1 MTIAIENES
10 VLYKNKI
17 PEATVSA
24 DTVGDLINQMRGESN
39 QNQAAENEASSEN
52 TANQSEKKSV
62 IPKAVVSADDVKTE
76 YIEKLISVLRDVD
89 NGNNADLLA
98 SEPSNKKGYE
108 HKMNQIPKI
117 NVCAPDT
124 VGDLI
129 NQMRGESKQ
138 NQDAE
143 NGASSENTAN
153 QPEKKSVIPKA
164 VVSADTVGDLINQM
178 RGEDNQNQTAENEA
192 TAENTANQPEK
203 KSVIPKAVVSADTVG
218 DLINQMRGEDNQN
231 QAAENEATAENT
243 ANQPEK
249 KSVIPK
255 AVVSADSELDKLR
268 DLLTSGRDLEID
280 SGGRIVAVG
289 SSNNHAVT
297 ENTNN
302 QVKAKTIPKAVVSAS
317 QWYETNKDLYNAEV
331 AAMRKEFNNPN
342 LQPKFMNDGRMYWVV
357 NTKPNLGRDE
367 NGREYNTMK
376 YKLLLVYDAD
386 HPKVRYGSSV
396 KVYPV
401 SPSIDELQSYVNR
414 LPGVTP
420 KNVPHT
426 LVDSTGARYL
436 CTADTSNVSDDITR
450 GITSAVTSYR
460 FAVRWLTIFEL
471 GIRDPKTWAKFQRHG
486 EI

>member
-1 MTIAIENES
+1 MLIIKSLFFQIAIPNS
-10 VLYKNKI
+10 
-17 PEATVSA
+17 EAYAIYTSDYYLDKEGALVPMDSGRT
-24 DTVGDLINQMRGESN
+24 DVYEYGDI
-39 QNQAAENEASSEN
+39 
-52 TANQSEKKSV
+52 V
-62 IPKAVVSADDVKTE
+62 I
-76 YIEKLISVLRDVD
+76 
-89 NGNNADLLA
+89 
-98 SEPSNKKGYE
+98 
-108 HKMNQIPKI
+108 
-117 NVCAPDT
+117 
-124 VGDLI
+124 
-129 NQMRGESKQ
+129 
-138 NQDAE
+138 
-143 NGASSENTAN
+143 
-153 QPEKKSVIPKA
+153 
-164 VVSADTVGDLINQM
+164 
-178 RGEDNQNQTAENEA
+178 QTAA
-192 TAENTANQPEK
+192 TKYIIK
-203 KSVIPKAVVSADTVG
+203 KVYSA
-218 DLINQMRGEDNQN
+218 
-231 QAAENEATAENT
+231 
-243 ANQPEK
+243 
-249 KSVIPK
+249 
-255 AVVSADSELDKLR
+255 
-268 DLLTSGRDLEID
+268 
-280 SGGRIVAVG
+280 
-289 SSNNHAVT
+289 
-297 ENTNN
+297 
-302 QVKAKTIPKAVVSAS
+302 SAS

>member
-62 IPKAVVSADDVKTE
+62 IPKAVVSADDVRTK
-76 YIEKLISVLRDVD
+76 YIEMLISVLRDVD

-98 SEPSNKKGYE
+98 SEPSNKKGDE

-138 NQDAE
+138 NQDTE
-143 NGASSENTAN
+143 NGASSENTEN
-153 QPEKKSVIPKA
+153 QPKKKSVIPKA
-164 VVSADTVGDLINQM
+164 VVSADTVGDLIN
-178 RGEDNQNQTAENEA
+178 
-192 TAENTANQPEK
+192 K
-203 KSVIPKAVVSADTVG
+203 
-218 DLINQMRGEDNQN
+218 MRGEDNQN

-243 ANQPEK
+243 ENQPET

>member
-1 MTIAIENES
+1 
-10 VLYKNKI
+10 
-17 PEATVSA
+17 
-24 DTVGDLINQMRGESN
+24 
-39 QNQAAENEASSEN
+39 
-52 TANQSEKKSV
+52 
-62 IPKAVVSADDVKTE
+62 
-76 YIEKLISVLRDVD
+76 
-89 NGNNADLLA
+89 
-98 SEPSNKKGYE
+98 
-108 HKMNQIPKI
+108 MNQIPKI

-143 NGASSENTAN
+143 NGASS
-153 QPEKKSVIPKA
+153 
-164 VVSADTVGDLINQM
+164 
-178 RGEDNQNQTAENEA
+178 
-192 TAENTANQPEK
+192 ENTANQPEK

>member
-1 MTIAIENES
+1 
-10 VLYKNKI
+10 
-17 PEATVSA
+17 
-24 DTVGDLINQMRGESN
+24 
-39 QNQAAENEASSEN
+39 
-52 TANQSEKKSV
+52 
-62 IPKAVVSADDVKTE
+62 
-76 YIEKLISVLRDVD
+76 
-89 NGNNADLLA
+89 
-98 SEPSNKKGYE
+98 
-108 HKMNQIPKI
+108 
-117 NVCAPDT
+117 
-124 VGDLI
+124 
-129 NQMRGESKQ
+129 
-138 NQDAE
+138 
-143 NGASSENTAN
+143 
-153 QPEKKSVIPKA
+153 
-164 VVSADTVGDLINQM
+164 
-178 RGEDNQNQTAENEA
+178 
-192 TAENTANQPEK
+192 
-203 KSVIPKAVVSADTVG
+203 
-218 DLINQMRGEDNQN
+218 
-231 QAAENEATAENT
+231 
-243 ANQPEK
+243 
-249 KSVIPK
+249 
-255 AVVSADSELDKLR
+255 
-268 DLLTSGRDLEID
+268 
-280 SGGRIVAVG
+280 
-289 SSNNHAVT
+289 
-297 ENTNN
+297 
-302 QVKAKTIPKAVVSAS
+302 
-317 QWYETNKDLYNAEV
+317 
-331 AAMRKEFNNPN
+331 MRKEFNNPN

>member
-62 IPKAVVSADDVKTE
+62 IPKAVVSADDVKTK

-98 SEPSNKKGYE
+98 SEPSNKKGDE

-143 NGASSENTAN
+143 NGASS
-153 QPEKKSVIPKA
+153 
-164 VVSADTVGDLINQM
+164 
-178 RGEDNQNQTAENEA
+178 
-192 TAENTANQPEK
+192 
-203 KSVIPKAVVSADTVG
+203 
-218 DLINQMRGEDNQN
+218 
-231 QAAENEATAENT
+231 ENT

>member
-1 MTIAIENES
+1 MTIANENKAG
-10 VLYKNKI
+10 VFKNMI
-17 PEATVSA
+17 PE
-24 DTVGDLINQMRGESN
+24 
-39 QNQAAENEASSEN
+39 
-52 TANQSEKKSV
+52 
-62 IPKAVVSADDVKTE
+62 
-76 YIEKLISVLRDVD
+76 
-89 NGNNADLLA
+89 
-98 SEPSNKKGYE
+98 
-108 HKMNQIPKI
+108 
-117 NVCAPDT
+117 
-124 VGDLI
+124 
-129 NQMRGESKQ
+129 
-138 NQDAE
+138 
-143 NGASSENTAN
+143 
-153 QPEKKSVIPKA
+153 A

-192 TAENTANQPEK
+192 TVENAANKPEK

-231 QAAENEATAENT
+231 QAAENEANAENT

-255 AVVSADSELDKLR
+255 VVVSADTVGDLINQMRGEDNQNQAAENEATTENTANKPEKKSVIPKAVVSTDSELDKLR
-268 DLLTSGRDLEID
+268 ELLTSGRDLEID

-289 SSNNHAVT
+289 SSDNHAVT
-297 ENTNN
+297 ESSNS

-331 AAMRKEFNNPN
+331 VAMRKEFNNPN

-367 NGREYNTMK
+367 NGRAYNTLK

-401 SPSIDELQSYVNR
+401 SPSLDELQSYVNR
-414 LPGVTP
+414 LPSVASDK
-420 KNVPHT
+420 KNIPHT
-426 LVDSTGARYL
+426 LIDSSGARYL

>member
-62 IPKAVVSADDVKTE
+62 IPKAVVSADDVKTK

-98 SEPSNKKGYE
+98 SEPSNKKGDE

-143 NGASSENTAN
+143 NGASS
-153 QPEKKSVIPKA
+153 
-164 VVSADTVGDLINQM
+164 
-178 RGEDNQNQTAENEA
+178 
-192 TAENTANQPEK
+192 ENTANQPEK

>member
-24 DTVGDLINQMRGESN
+24 VTVGDLINQMRGESN

-76 YIEKLISVLRDVD
+76 YIEELISVLRDVD
-89 NGNNADLLA
+89 NGNNANLLA
-98 SEPSNKKGYE
+98 SEPSNKKGDE

-143 NGASSENTAN
+143 NGASS
-153 QPEKKSVIPKA
+153 
-164 VVSADTVGDLINQM
+164 
-178 RGEDNQNQTAENEA
+178 
-192 TAENTANQPEK
+192 
-203 KSVIPKAVVSADTVG
+203 
-218 DLINQMRGEDNQN
+218 
-231 QAAENEATAENT
+231 ENT

>member
-76 YIEKLISVLRDVD
+76 YIEELISVLRDVD
-89 NGNNADLLA
+89 NGNNANLLA
-98 SEPSNKKGYE
+98 SEPSNKKGDE

-143 NGASSENTAN
+143 NGASS
-153 QPEKKSVIPKA
+153 
-164 VVSADTVGDLINQM
+164 
-178 RGEDNQNQTAENEA
+178 
-192 TAENTANQPEK
+192 
-203 KSVIPKAVVSADTVG
+203 
-218 DLINQMRGEDNQN
+218 
-231 QAAENEATAENT
+231 ENT

>member
-98 SEPSNKKGYE
+98 SEPSNKKGDE

-143 NGASSENTAN
+143 NGASS
-153 QPEKKSVIPKA
+153 
-164 VVSADTVGDLINQM
+164 
-178 RGEDNQNQTAENEA
+178 
-192 TAENTANQPEK
+192 ENTANQPEK